1 MLLGIHILSGIL
13 RKPKTEIISMREGKR
28 MEEEIKVNKN
38 CVNAKIQAHI
48 LPESEM
54 RKIGFTDHVK
64 DNWYFCRMLR
74 FPKKKLYRD
83 FEISF
88 SVTIPKNSDD
98 IRIDV
103 LDEAFCQPYDY
114 QRILYDHP
122 NHETAL
128 IVQNEVEKWMDY
140 LQKKG
145 VLSGHVRGEY
155 I

>member
-1 MLLGIHILSGIL
+1 ML
-13 RKPKTEIISMREGKR
+13 KQT
-28 MEEEIKVNKN
+28 NKN

-83 FEISF
+83 FEIALSA
-88 SVTIPKNSDD
+88 TIPKNSDD

-103 LDEAFCQPYDY
+103 LDEACCQPYDY

-145 VLSGHVRGEY
+145 ALSGHVRGEY

>member
-28 MEEEIKVNKN
+28 MEEEMKVNKN

>member
-1 MLLGIHILSGIL
+1 M
-13 RKPKTEIISMREGKR
+13 KEK
-28 MEEEIKVNKN
+28 IKVNRN

-48 LPESEM
+48 LSEPEM
-54 RKIGFTDHVK
+54 RKIGFTDYGK

-88 SVTIPKNSDD
+88 SVTIPKNGDD

-103 LDEAFCQPYDY
+103 LDEVFLQPYDY
-114 QRILYDHP
+114 QRILSDHP
-122 NHETAL
+122 VHETAL
-128 IVQNEVEKWMDY
+128 IVQEQVERWMDY
-140 LQKKG
+140 LQESG
-145 VLSGHVRGEY
+145 VLSGHIRGEY

>member
-1 MLLGIHILSGIL
+1 M
-13 RKPKTEIISMREGKR
+13 K
-28 MEEEIKVNKN
+28 EEIKVNRN

-48 LPESEM
+48 LSEPEM
-54 RKIGFTDHVK
+54 RKTGFTDHGK

-88 SVTIPKNSDD
+88 SVTIPKNGDD

-103 LDEAFCQPYDY
+103 LDEAFLQPYDY
-114 QRILYDHP
+114 QRILSDHP
-122 NHETAL
+122 DHETAL
-128 IVQNEVEKWMDY
+128 IVQEQVEKWMTY
-140 LQKKG
+140 LQEGG
-145 VLSGHVRGEY
+145 VLSGHIRGEY

>member
-28 MEEEIKVNKN
+28 MEEEIKDNKN

>member
-145 VLSGHVRGEY
+145 VLSGHVRREY

>member
-128 IVQNEVEKWMDY
+128 IVQHEVEKWMDY

>member
-1 MLLGIHILSGIL
+1 
-13 RKPKTEIISMREGKR
+13 

-83 FEISF
+83 FDVSF
-88 SVTIPKNSDD
+88 SVTIPKNRDD

-103 LDEAFCQPYDY
+103 LDEAFLQPYDY
-114 QRILYDHP
+114 QRILKLP
-122 NHETAL
+122 
-128 IVQNEVEKWMDY
+128 
-140 LQKKG
+140 
-145 VLSGHVRGEY
+145 
-155 I
+155 

>member
-1 MLLGIHILSGIL
+1 M
-13 RKPKTEIISMREGKR
+13 KEK
-28 MEEEIKVNKN
+28 IKVNRN

-48 LPESEM
+48 LSEPEM
-54 RKIGFTDHVK
+54 RKIGFTDHAK

-74 FPKKKLYRD
+74 FPKKKLYRN

-88 SVTIPKNSDD
+88 SVTIPKNGDD

-114 QRILYDHP
+114 QRILHDHP
-122 NHETAL
+122 DHKTAF

-140 LQKKG
+140 LQEKG
-145 VLSGHVRGEY
+145 VLSGHIRGEY